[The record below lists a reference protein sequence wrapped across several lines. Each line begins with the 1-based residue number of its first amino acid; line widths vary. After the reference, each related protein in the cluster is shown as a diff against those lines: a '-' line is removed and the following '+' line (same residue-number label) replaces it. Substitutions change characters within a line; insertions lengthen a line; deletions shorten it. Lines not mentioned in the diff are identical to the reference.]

1 MDRARRLDNA
11 KFPGN
16 LIFSN
21 ENDICRLK
29 IENCKDVSWSK
40 VREAAHPYLK
50 VTFLGCQGRPT
61 SLDSFWMSSGA
72 VQMFQTSCHIFVT
85 FQTGSKILMLTQ
97 FYPNK
102 IELYWELLRIT
113 EIYWDLAFVHPSEQR
128 YLSLS
133 SQKWSETVSGRFS
146 SIFSALES
154 SPPDR
159 KRWMQLVREICDFI
173 AWGPSIRE
181 VKGSTKHPHESNI
194 FQFFLDISRFF

>member
-1 MDRARRLDNA
+1 LNV
-11 KFPGN
+11 FWGCPN
-16 LIFSN
+16 
-21 ENDICRLK
+21 
-29 IENCKDVSWSK
+29 VS
-40 VREAAHPYLK
+40 
-50 VTFLGCQGRPT
+50 
-61 SLDSFWMSSGA
+61 D
-72 VQMFQTSCHIFVT
+72 SCHIFVT

-113 EIYWDLAFVHPSEQR
+113 EIYWDLAFVHPSELR

-173 AWGPSIRE
+173 ACLPSE
-181 VKGSTKHPHESNI
+181 KSKDPPSTTWIQYFSI
-194 FQFFLDISRFF
+194 FSGYF